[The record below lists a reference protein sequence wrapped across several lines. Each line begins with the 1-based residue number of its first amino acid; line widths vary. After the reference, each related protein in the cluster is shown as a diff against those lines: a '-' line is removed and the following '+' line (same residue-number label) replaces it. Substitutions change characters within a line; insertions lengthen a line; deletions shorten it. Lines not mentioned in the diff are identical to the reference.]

1 MKLTIKSDIYP
12 RTILI
17 FSAGIIWFLVWLYS
31 YYNPILNI
39 KSILCLTIVPIYLFI
54 ELLNII
60 LEKKR
65 LITKWFLIAIH
76 IFMIIST
83 WTIDENTF
91 RNKLIVRKFINSD
104 ISDIQRFIEFR
115 ENDEFNDYILLNFP
129 FSINIFGI
137 KFRET
142 YGEGKYD
149 YHQCKLINLKY
160 KHLDSVFD
168 TTGLKIQTL
177 PSYYLDKVNCN

>member
-1 MKLTIKSDIYP
+1 
-12 RTILI
+12 
-17 FSAGIIWFLVWLYS
+17 
-31 YYNPILNI
+31 
-39 KSILCLTIVPIYLFI
+39 
-54 ELLNII
+54 
-60 LEKKR
+60 
-65 LITKWFLIAIH
+65 
-76 IFMIIST
+76 MIIST

-115 ENDEFNDYILLNFP
+115 ENDEFNDYILLGFP

-142 YGEGKYD
+142 YGEGNYD
-149 YHQCKLINLKY
+149 YQQCKAINFKY

-168 TTGLKIQTL
+168 TTGLKVQTL
-177 PSYYLDKVNCN
+177 PSYYLDKFNCN

>member
-17 FSAGIIWFLVWLYS
+17 FSVGIIWFLVWLYS

-39 KSILCLTIVPIYLFI
+39 KSILYLTIIPIYLFI

-91 RNKLIVRKFINSD
+91 RKKLIVRKFINSD
-104 ISDIQRFIEFR
+104 ISDTQRFIEFR
-115 ENDEFNDYILLNFP
+115 ENGQFNVYILWTTPL
-129 FSINIFGI
+129 SIDIFGI
-137 KFRET
+137 KFRES

-149 YHQCKLINLKY
+149 YHQCKPINLIY

-168 TTGLKIQTL
+168 TIGLKIQTL